1 MKGIIPIPLELT
13 EKGGFSEFG
22 KKDSIYADE
31 VLAKG
36 AQAFAKEILG
46 AENDSDFSSADAKI
60 RITEDKTMGEEEY
73 SLVCA
78 GGNLTVKASAFA
90 GVFYAVQTLKQ
101 LVFFTP
107 QTNGDAVRIPDI
119 EIKDKPRFSHRG
131 LLFDESRYFFGKD
144 NIKRILDLMA
154 MYKLNVLHWHLT
166 DDQGWRVE
174 IKKYPLLTEIGAKR
188 KDSTVGGW
196 KNGKLTGVPHE
207 GFYTQADIKEIVAY
221 AQDRNIMIIPEI
233 DMPAHFAAAMAGYN
247 YLGCREIPCEVHWFF
262 GGNIPIDMGWK
273 DWNRSACPGKEITY
287 EFIFGVIDEIT
298 ELFPAPYFHI
308 GGDEAPKD
316 EWKKC
321 PECKRTMKEQGLRSV
336 EDLQGYFNN
345 RIAKYLESKN
355 KRLIVWN
362 EALGAENL
370 SRDVVGQ
377 YWTPTY
383 DKNVKKHVS
392 EGGNVVI
399 SKHQAFY
406 FDMGYNQY
414 PLKNTYKFEPV
425 GKMIDKKH
433 EDSILGFEG
442 ALWTEWI
449 SDMEKAEMQL
459 FPRLQALAE
468 IAWIPRGKRDFS
480 DFIDR
485 MHSNN
490 KILDTLGVNYA
501 EDEVSMPKNPLKR
514 KKEQK
519 LWYDA
524 DQHREVILNRE
535 LKGKK

>member
-1 MKGIIPIPLELT
+1 MTGLIPKPLKMT
-13 EKGGFSEFG
+13 EKGGYSEFG
-22 KKDSIYADE
+22 KNSKIYWDE
-31 VLAKG
+31 ALRKG
-36 AQAFAKEILG
+36 ADFLAREILG
-46 AENDSDFSSADAKI
+46 AEIIDFSSEDANI
-60 RITEDKTMGEEEY
+60 RVVTDKTVAQEGYAVE
-73 SLVCA
+73 CA
-78 GGNLTVKASAFA
+78 DGKLIVKASSFT
-90 GVFYAVQTLKQ
+90 GVFYAVQTLRQ

-107 QTNGDAVRIPDI
+107 QTKADRIRIPNVKI
-119 EIKDKPRFSHRG
+119 EDRPRFAHRG
-131 LLFDESRYFFGKD
+131 LLFDEARYFFGKQ

-166 DDQGWRVE
+166 DDTGWRVE
-174 IKKYPLLTEIGAKR
+174 IKKYPLLTEIGSKR
-188 KDSTVGGW
+188 KDSSVGGW
-196 KNGKLTGVPHE
+196 RNGKLMGKHHE
-207 GFYTQADIKEIVAY
+207 GFYTQEDIREIVAY
-221 AQDRNIMIIPEI
+221 AQERGIMIIPEI

-273 DWNRSACPGKEITY
+273 DWNRSACPGKETTY
-287 EFIFGVIDEIT
+287 EFIFGVIDEIV

-321 PECKRTMKEQGLRSV
+321 PECQKKMKENNLKDV

-345 RIAKYLESKN
+345 RIAEYLESKN

-362 EALGAENL
+362 EALSAGNL
-370 SRDVVGQ
+370 SKNVVGQ

-383 DKNVKKHVS
+383 DKNVKKHTKN
-392 EGGNVVI
+392 GGQVII

-425 GKMIDKKH
+425 GKMIDKKQ
-433 EDSILGFEG
+433 EDSILGLEG

-468 IAWIPRGKRDFS
+468 VAWIPKGKRSFTDFLE
-480 DFIDR
+480 R
-485 MHSNN
+485 LHRNN
-490 KILDTLGVNYA
+490 EILDTLKVNYA
-501 EDEVSMPKNPLKR
+501 EDSVSMPKGLLKR
-514 KKEQK
+514 KKELK

-524 DQHREVILNRE
+524 DQHREVRLNRE
-535 LKGKK
+535 EKGKK